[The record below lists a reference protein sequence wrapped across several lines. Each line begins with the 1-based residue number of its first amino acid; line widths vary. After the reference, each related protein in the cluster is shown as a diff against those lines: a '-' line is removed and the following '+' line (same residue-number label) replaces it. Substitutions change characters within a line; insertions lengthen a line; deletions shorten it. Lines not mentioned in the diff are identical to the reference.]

1 MAEAGGGEGRTA
13 RVWKRFR
20 RAEKVPVCP
29 GKAAAPRPNG
39 SCGRGAA
46 ISSPPEALGRS
57 QSSPPRSVRS
67 SPVSRDL
74 SKSMRAPDF
83 SAASDADFLADY

>member
-57 QSSPPRSVRS
+57 QSSPP
-67 SPVSRDL
+67 PVCALLSR
-74 SKSMRAPDF
+74 
-83 SAASDADFLADY
+83 